1 MISEQAICTFALLTI
16 EELEFGVGVA
26 LLPGTS
32 PLLPGISVLLSGTVL
47 LSESAGPTGS
57 LFESSEHA
65 ENAPSIEIR
74 VPVKSHF
81 FMFIR
86 AILF

>member
-1 MISEQAICTFALLTI
+1 M
-16 EELEFGVGVA
+16 EELDFAAGVA

-32 PLLPGISVLLSGTVL
+32 PLLPGILPLLSGMVL
-47 LSESAGPTGS
+47 LPESAGPTGS
-57 LFESSEHA
+57 LLGSSEHA

-86 AILF
+86 AILFEVFAL